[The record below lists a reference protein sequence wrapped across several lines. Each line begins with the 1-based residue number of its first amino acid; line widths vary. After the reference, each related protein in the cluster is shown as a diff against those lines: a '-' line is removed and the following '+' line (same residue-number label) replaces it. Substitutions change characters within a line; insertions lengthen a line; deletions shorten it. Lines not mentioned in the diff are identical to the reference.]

1 MTAHD
6 DKREALELALAINE
20 NLEPCLSQDD
30 VKLITVALRAYAD
43 APYLHPILAAQRGK
57 PAYEAEKAALS
68 HEPKKTEQCRSAHE
82 AESHAP
88 RIREGDSGVAPGRG
102 SAAPSHVRQ
111 TPVAWRWRWNGGDEP
126 DVWSYC
132 EYEPNTKYQIREPL
146 YAAPVTLPSTTP
158 RSGEFPPV
166 IDRDWWL
173 AKGADFCIDRMVIME
188 TQRIV
193 LQRELA
199 EANQRYDD
207 LILSPSAPS
216 TTPRIRRFRASVL
229 DGYANIKEH
238 PEGAYCLYSEVEAA
252 LSATPRKDDRR
263 TGQLDRRVAQER
275 RVTISKKGDPMRRQ
289 FVRRAA
295 DALSRPRSDAP

>member
-102 SAAPSHVRQ
+102 SAAPFHVAQLPEMVDCESCIGSGKIREEGE
-111 TPVAWRWRWNGGDEP
+111 TPAQDRWRNCMDCTGTGKVP
-126 DVWSYC
+126 ASV
-132 EYEPNTKYQIREPL
+132 
-146 YAAPVTLPSTTP
+146 PSTTP
-158 RSGEFPPV
+158 QNTDEPWAWAVIQPKGETDYVVYANF
-166 IDRDWWL
+166 DEAESD
-173 AKGADFCIDRMVIME
+173 ATDGAE
-188 TQRIV
+188 EG
-193 LQRELA
+193 LQIIPLYPA
-199 EANQRYDD
+199 
-207 LILSPSAPS
+207 SAPS
-216 TTPRIRRFRASVL
+216 AIEQKPIEILREWVEAWDADDFFKESAAKDKAAKLIRRP
-229 DGYANIKEH
+229 DG
-238 PEGAYCLYSEVEAA
+238 AA
-252 LSATPRKDDRR
+252 KS
-263 TGQLDRRVAQER
+263 
-275 RVTISKKGDPMRRQ
+275 
-289 FVRRAA
+289 
-295 DALSRPRSDAP
+295 